1 MPAIQDF
8 SVPQGDDMDVVFNLD
23 PTDQIS
29 LTGATVTW
37 AAFEQNFAVPTSLA
51 SGGEVI
57 LKASTA
63 LGQITILPS
72 PLQFIVHLAS
82 ADTISLPPGN
92 YYHEAAIQDV
102 NGNRATV
109 TQGMM
114 AVTLAMIA

>member
-8 SVPQGDDMDVVFNLD
+8 SVPQGDDMDVIFNLD
-23 PTDQIS
+23 PADQIS
-29 LTGATVTW
+29 LSGATVTW
-37 AAFEQNFAVPTSLA
+37 AAFAQNFAVPTTLA

-57 LKASTA
+57 LKLSPGA
-63 LGQITILPS
+63 ITIYPS
-72 PLQFIVHLAS
+72 PLSFVVHLYA
-82 ADTISLPPGN
+82 ADTASLPPGN
-92 YYHEAAIQDV
+92 YYHEAEIQDV